1 LPPEG
6 FFRAGRTRPGPNVH
20 GPRTGPPPDGNR
32 PGGGSSRRP
41 RWDTDAGITDRDVAA
56 LRWLGQQYAAR
67 SDVLRVLLGRL
78 SPGSPRVAGQLGEQT
93 LRQILDRWEARG
105 LVERDRLLGHL
116 WVAPTPKALRLV
128 GLDVRAWSFVIPQLA
143 HVHAVGVVRLALE
156 PSIPDGGRWLS
167 ERELRREAGKSLV
180 PDGAVQLPDNPDSDA
195 GLGLYG
201 EDVDPL
207 PKRVAVEVE
216 LTRKGAARLRETWT
230 RPRHGRWTR
239 TVYYAPPE
247 VGSYLAGQLAR
258 IRPRHPIQVHPLPEV
273 AGVTYLRFTAGGVA

>member
-1 LPPEG
+1 
-6 FFRAGRTRPGPNVH
+6 
-20 GPRTGPPPDGNR
+20 
-32 PGGGSSRRP
+32 
-41 RWDTDAGITDRDVAA
+41 VAA

-78 SPGSPRVAGQLGEQT
+78 SPGSPRVADQLGEAT
-93 LRQILDRWEARG
+93 LRDMLDRWEDRG
-105 LVERDRLLGHL
+105 LVARDRLLGHL
-116 WVAPTPKALRLV
+116 WVAPTVKALRLV
-128 GLDVRAWSFVIPQLA
+128 GLDVRAWSFVVPQLP
-143 HVHAVGVVRLALE
+143 HVQAVGIVRLALE
-156 PSIPDGGRWLS
+156 PNIPEGGRWLS
-167 ERELRREAGKSLV
+167 ERELRRETGKSDG
-180 PDGAVQLPDNPDSDA
+180 PDGAVQLPDNPDTLG

-216 LTRKGAARLRETWT
+216 LTRKGAARLREAWT

-247 VGSYLAGQLAR
+247 VAGYLAGQLAR

-273 AGVTYLRFTAGGVA
+273 AGVTYLRPGGAP

>member
-1 LPPEG
+1 MPDASQRFQAAPSMHRRRG
-6 FFRAGRTRPGPNVH
+6 DADQRARQ
-20 GPRTGPPPDGNR
+20 
-32 PGGGSSRRP
+32 SRRP
-41 RWDTDAGITDRDVAA
+41 RWDIDAGITDRDVAA

-78 SPGSPRVAGQLGEQT
+78 SPGSPRVAGQLGDET
-93 LRQILDRWEARG
+93 LRQILDRWEDRG
-105 LVERDRLLGHL
+105 LVARDRLLGHL

-143 HVHAVGVVRLALE
+143 HVHAVGVARLALE

-167 ERELRREAGKSLV
+167 ERELRREAGKSHV
-180 PDGAVQLPDNPDSDA
+180 PDGAVQLPDDPDPEA

-216 LTRKGAARLRETWT
+216 LTRKSAARLRESWT
-230 RPRHGRWTR
+230 RPRHGRWVR

-247 VGSYLAGQLAR
+247 VAGYLASQLQR
-258 IRPRHPIQVHPLPEV
+258 IRPHHPIQVHPLPEV
-273 AGVTYLRFTAGGVA
+273 AGTTYMRPGGAAS